1 MKKSFKRLASML
13 TALSLCASLAVS
25 AAAIP
30 TTEELEQAVSSI
42 QLNATANQLSD
53 GSYQVQYKA
62 DLTMSDIFAQ
72 AVSALNTGD
81 YLKNLQF
88 TCVLEDELVK
98 QLSLDDVSFTFTG
111 PGASNFIPDGENYIS
126 KGPRGELMIRYQ
138 LDPQKVDEWPYV
150 PASQLPAIL
159 MQQMSMTSARKTV
172 SAAQLDAA
180 RGADGILTTD
190 ARVEITYEGGNIPVY
205 NEPSIL
211 AAESKAVTM
220 TVIAYDDDDD
230 DDTPNFRVNVDDDHD
245 HHSDEKG
252 HVTPSTPSAR
262 PGQTVTVTVMPDDGF
277 RLADLIITD
286 TRGNKIDFTVNTDG
300 TLSFQMPNS
309 HVTVEPVFDL
319 SAARPE
325 DSGVSSTLNIEDHI
339 AFMIG
344 DDQGNFR
351 PNASITRAEVAQ
363 IFYALLKDKN
373 VPITVSFDDVDE
385 DAWYAKAVN
394 TLASLGAVKGVGQGK
409 FAPERNITRAE
420 FATIAANFAKQ
431 AKNPFDFADVDES
444 HWAYPYISATAAYG
458 WVAGVGNNSFEPDRG
473 IMRAEAATIVNN
485 MLGRMGDKDKIDAGL
500 GRAFPDVDKSHW
512 GWYEIGEASFAHKAV
527 FNDAY
532 TKETWLDK

>member
-230 DDTPNFRVNVDDDHD
+230 DDTP
-245 HHSDEKG
+245 
-252 HVTPSTPSAR
+252 TSA
-262 PGQTVTVTVMPDDGF
+262 
-277 RLADLIITD
+277 
-286 TRGNKIDFTVNTDG
+286 
-300 TLSFQMPNS
+300 
-309 HVTVEPVFDL
+309 
-319 SAARPE
+319 
-325 DSGVSSTLNIEDHI
+325 
-339 AFMIG
+339 
-344 DDQGNFR
+344 
-351 PNASITRAEVAQ
+351 
-363 IFYALLKDKN
+363 
-373 VPITVSFDDVDE
+373 
-385 DAWYAKAVN
+385 
-394 TLASLGAVKGVGQGK
+394 
-409 FAPERNITRAE
+409 
-420 FATIAANFAKQ
+420 
-431 AKNPFDFADVDES
+431 
-444 HWAYPYISATAAYG
+444 
-458 WVAGVGNNSFEPDRG
+458 
-473 IMRAEAATIVNN
+473 
-485 MLGRMGDKDKIDAGL
+485 
-500 GRAFPDVDKSHW
+500 
-512 GWYEIGEASFAHKAV
+512 
-527 FNDAY
+527 
-532 TKETWLDK
+532 